1 VLFSFFDPQGLPLF
15 FADPLDITICADPG
29 GLTVFVDTAKMRG
42 EVWQDNR
49 AVGCRGDAVRRL
61 LCYNIRK

>member
-1 VLFSFFDPQGLPLF
+1 MRKQDNFTSLKNTV
-15 FADPLDITICADPG
+15 ADPG